1 MLTTIP
7 RDNCERSA
15 AILGRRGPV
24 WRLAM
29 TGLFLLCA
37 TPCFGEGHR
46 GGTLRLL
53 AGSGAGTIDPQINYT
68 LQYWQLFIL
77 AYDGLVA
84 FRKTGGPAGLEIVPD
99 LATAV
104 PTPEEGGLLWHFQLR
119 PGIRFSTGAL
129 VTGADVAASFRRLFR
144 IGSPTA
150 ESFYGAIEGAD
161 SCLHTPACTLPGVH
175 TDGDA
180 ITIRLTRP
188 DPEFLTKL
196 ALPHAGILPADAPLS
211 DTGANPL
218 PGTGP
223 YVIQSYDAND
233 GVHLVRNPHFHEW
246 NDEAQPDGYADAID
260 YEFGL
265 ESEAEITAI
274 QNNQADWTFD
284 TPSDRLGELG
294 AHYASQLH
302 LTPSLAMWYLPMNV
316 NLPPFD
322 DVRVRR
328 ALNLA
333 VDRAA
338 AVKLFGGSRL
348 AVPGCQFLPPGMM
361 GRVEYC
367 PYAPNLPE
375 ARRLVAES
383 GTAGQTVTLVTDDS
397 PAGVAIGTYLLDVLR
412 DIGFVPRLRTLSG
425 AIQFTYIQNTANRV
439 QLSLGTWYA
448 DYPSP
453 LNYIGG
459 AFGCAAFRPGS
470 DASPNVA
477 GFCNPAL
484 DAALADAVGRDD
496 AAGVAAVD
504 RALTDAAPAVVLFH
518 PRDPDFV
525 SARLGN
531 FQFHKQFRWLIGQAW
546 VQ

>member
-1 MLTTIP
+1 VRWL
-7 RDNCERSA
+7 
-15 AILGRRGPV
+15 
-24 WRLAM
+24 LAC
-29 TGLFLLCA
+29 LLLA
-37 TPCFGEGHR
+37 SPCRAEGHR

-84 FRKTGGPAGLEIVPD
+84 FRKAAGSAGLEIVPD
-99 LATAV
+99 LAMAV
-104 PTPEEGGLLWHFQLR
+104 PMPEEGGTLWRFTLR
-119 PGIRFSTGAL
+119 PGIRFSTGAA
-129 VTGADVAASFRRLFR
+129 VTGADVVASFRRLFR

-150 ESFYGAIEGAD
+150 ESFYGAIVGAD
-161 SCLHTPACTLPGVH
+161 DCLRTPATCVLPGV
-175 TDGDA
+175 TADGDA
-180 ITIRLTRP
+180 VTIRLSRP

-196 ALPHAGILPADAPLS
+196 ALPHASILPASAPAA
-211 DTGANPL
+211 DTGSTPL

-233 GVHLVRNPHFHEW
+233 RLRMVRNPYFQEW
-246 NDEAQPDGYADAID
+246 SPDAQPEGHVDAID

-265 ESEAEITAI
+265 GGEAEVTAI

-294 AHYASQLH
+294 ARYAGQLH

-338 AVKLFGGSRL
+338 AVRLFGGTRL
-348 AVPGCQFLPPGMM
+348 AVAGCQFLPPGLI
-361 GRVEYC
+361 GRRDYC
-367 PYAPNLPE
+367 PYALNLAE

-383 GTAGQTVTLVTDDS
+383 GTLGQVVTLVTDDS
-397 PAGVAIGTYLLDVLR
+397 PAGVAIGTYLLDVLT
-412 DIGFVPRLRTLSG
+412 DLGFVPRLRTLSG
-425 AIQFTYIQNTANRV
+425 AIQFTYIQNSANRV
-439 QLSLGTWYA
+439 QLSLSTWYA

-453 LNYIGG
+453 LNYLGG

-470 DASPNVA
+470 DASPNVP
-477 GFCNPAL
+477 GFCDRAL
-484 DAALADAVGRDD
+484 DAALADAVGRGDVD
-496 AAGVAAVD
+496 AVAAVD

-525 SARLGN
+525 SARVGN
-531 FQFHKQFRWLIGQAW
+531 FQFHEQFRWMIGHAW
-546 VQ
+546 VE